1 MVPLFTFFY
10 SHLTLC
16 LSLSQ
21 SLSPL
26 SLNVSDPRLCR
37 PQGHRPKLTQ
47 APSCRSTPPTHAFA
61 WSSIST
67 LTQRRQAW
75 VSLDFVGFII
85 DPSFRFLWV
94 SLLNSPLPSSA
105 HCFGF
110 PLIQALVFFFFFF
123 FVWIWLTWCGCG
135 LIGPFL

>member
-1 MVPLFTFFY
+1 MVPFFTVFY
-10 SHLTLC
+10 FQLTLC
-16 LSLSQ
+16 LSLSLSVTLTSQ
-21 SLSPL
+21 SQRLRPTPL
-26 SLNVSDPRLCR
+26 SASRSSA
-37 PQGHRPKLTQ
+37 Q

-123 FVWIWLTWCGCG
+123 FVVWIWLTWCGCG